1 MFLTFKNISFL
12 FLAQT
17 TTIKKLHSTIMNDD
31 LLFIPPLPKKQQKL
45 IEPKQQKLL
54 EPKQQ
59 KVIEPKQQKVIEQ
72 KEIDYYDVVIR
83 SEINADVL
91 EWCKNKNVFI
101 FEETYSVRV
110 YINGEQRKI
119 LQSFAGV
126 EQVVKFTAPSVCG

>member
-12 FLAQT
+12 FLAKT

-54 EPKQQ
+54 
-59 KVIEPKQQKVIEQ
+59 EPKQQKVIEQ

>member
-54 EPKQQ
+54 
-59 KVIEPKQQKVIEQ
+59 EPKQQKVIEQ